1 MPINSKPAAFT
12 VNTGATWCPDLL
24 YMIDEGSGTTLTNVG
39 KGSANNGTLSST
51 GAGSAPSWTT
61 LGGQQALQFT
71 RGAVAADGGLVRIAN
86 LQGVTSQFTAV
97 VLFQR
102 ANLSTVDA
110 LFSVAD
116 ISTANIYASMQV
128 SGAEALQAYNNYTTG
143 ATVTGSTIT
152 VNQVEM
158 AALKFKASEMGVSL
172 NGGAF
177 TTGSHNTAL
186 FPDGAWDGFSVGAT
200 ADSTPTN
207 CGSVYVVG
215 VAIYSNAYLTDGD
228 ISTIYNSGDVWS
240 SFGVTALASTPRLML
255 MGIG

>member
-1 MPINSKPAAFT
+1 MSINSKPDAFV

-24 YMIDEGSGTTLTNVG
+24 YMLDEGAGTTLSNVG

-61 LGGQQALQFT
+61 LGGQGALQFT
-71 RGAVAADGGLVRIAN
+71 RGAVAADGGLVRTSN
-86 LQGVTSQFTAV
+86 LQGVTSQFTAI

-102 ANLSTVDA
+102 ANLSTVDT

-116 ISTANIYASMQV
+116 ISTTNIYASMQV
-128 SGAEALQAYNNYTTG
+128 SGGEALQAVNNYTSS

-152 VNQVEM
+152 VDQIEM
-158 AALKFKASEMGVSL
+158 AAIKFKASEMGVSL

-177 TTGSHNTAL
+177 TTGAHNTAS
-186 FPDGAWDGFSVGAT
+186 FPAGAWDGFSIGAT
-200 ADSTPTN
+200 ADSSPTN
-207 CGSVYVVG
+207 CGTIYVVG
-215 VAIYSNAYLTDGD
+215 VAIYADAYLSDGN
-228 ISTIYNSGDVWS
+228 ISTIYNGGDVWS
-240 SFGVTALASTPRLML
+240 SFGVTAATSKNRLML